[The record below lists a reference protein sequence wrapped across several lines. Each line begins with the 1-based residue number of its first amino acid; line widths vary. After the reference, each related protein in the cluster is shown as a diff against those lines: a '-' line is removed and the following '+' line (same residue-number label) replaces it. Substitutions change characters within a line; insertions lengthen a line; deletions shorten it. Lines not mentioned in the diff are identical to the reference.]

1 VSHATLPHASSW
13 AALVERA
20 LAEDLGSG
28 DVTSNAC
35 LPASLQLEAEIEAR
49 APLVVCGLEVAAAC
63 FAAVDARLEV
73 TLLRRDG
80 DFVVG
85 VTPLAR
91 VVGSARSLL
100 AGERVALNFLGRLCG
115 VASLTRRYVEAVSG
129 TGVRILDTRKTLPGW
144 RTLDKYAVAV
154 GGGTN
159 HRFGLYD
166 AVLIKDNH
174 IAAAGGVGAA
184 VKAARASAA
193 PHLAIQ
199 VEVESLAQAEE
210 AVQAGAQMLL
220 LDNRTPDEL
229 REYALRY
236 GERVSLEA
244 SGGVSLA
251 NVRAVAESGVH
262 RVSIGALTH
271 SAPAADVALGPR
283 AVARAGRSL
292 PAHDAVPSRRS
303 RSRRSPR
310 ARAGSRDA
318 SIGSPRS
325 TPPIATRSRSR
336 PRARSTGRR

>member
-1 VSHATLPHASSW
+1 VSHAILPHASSW
-13 AALVERA
+13 APLVERA

-35 LPASLQLEAEIEAR
+35 LPESLRVEAEIEAR
-49 APLVVCGLEVAAAC
+49 APLVVCGLKVAAAC
-63 FAAVDARLEV
+63 FAAVDAQLEV
-73 TLLRRDG
+73 TLLRSDG
-80 DFVVG
+80 ELVKG

-91 VVGSARSLL
+91 ISGSARAVF
-100 AGERVALNFLGRLCG
+100 AGERIALNFLGRLCG
-115 VASLTRRYVEAVSG
+115 IATLTRRYVEAVAG
-129 TGVRILDTRKTLPGW
+129 TRARILDPRKTLPGW
-144 RTLDKYAVAV
+144 RALDKYGVAV

-210 AVQAGAQMLL
+210 ALQAGAQMLL

-229 REYALRY
+229 RDFVAHY
-236 GERVSLEA
+236 GERASLEA
-244 SGGVSLA
+244 SGGINLA

-262 RVSIGALTH
+262 RISIGALTH
-271 SAPAADVALGPR
+271 SATAADVALE
-283 AVARAGRSL
+283 V
-292 PAHDAVPSRRS
+292 
-303 RSRRSPR
+303 R
-310 ARAGSRDA
+310 ARKAGA
-318 SIGSPRS
+318 
-325 TPPIATRSRSR
+325 
-336 PRARSTGRR
+336 

>member
-1 VSHATLPHASSW
+1 MP
-13 AALVERA
+13 LVERA

-35 LPASLQLEAEIEAR
+35 LPASLRVEAEIEAR
-49 APLVVCGLEVAAAC
+49 APLVVCGLAVAAAC
-63 FAAVDARLEV
+63 FAAVDAALEF
-73 TLLRRDG
+73 TPLRREG
-80 DFVVG
+80 EFVNG
-85 VTPLAR
+85 AAPLAR
-91 VVGSARSLL
+91 VAGSARSLF
-100 AGERVALNFLGRLCG
+100 AGERIALNFLGRMCG
-115 VASLTRRYVEAVSG
+115 VASLTRRYVEAISG
-129 TGVRILDTRKTLPGW
+129 TGARILDTRKTLPGW
-144 RTLDKYAVAV
+144 RALDKYAVAA

-229 REYALRY
+229 RALVARF

-244 SGGVSLA
+244 SGGVNLA
-251 NVRAVAESGVH
+251 NVRAIAETGVQ
-262 RVSIGALTH
+262 RISIGALTH
-271 SAPAADVALGPR
+271 SAAAADVALEVR
-283 AVARAGRSL
+283 ARKAVA
-292 PAHDAVPSRRS
+292 
-303 RSRRSPR
+303 
-310 ARAGSRDA
+310 
-318 SIGSPRS
+318 
-325 TPPIATRSRSR
+325 
-336 PRARSTGRR
+336 